1 MEIALE
7 NLSKEDLIKVISSRD
22 QDKVTFRRYLKKRR
36 KDRLSTGTDRHVQ
49 TDAVWAEA

>member
-22 QDKVTFRRYLKKRR
+22 QKIDSLTSV
-36 KDRLSTGTDRHVQ
+36 
-49 TDAVWAEA
+49 